1 VVAVAAPR
9 VLRIVKRDILAAN
22 KPSGKKSKILLN
34 RGDFMAGN
42 TGGTNPIAVIDANP
56 MSLRQWIVVILMV
69 LLNALDGF
77 DVLSS
82 AFAAP
87 GITSEWGIPRSELG
101 FVLAAELV
109 GMGFGSLLLGGF
121 ADKAGRKPAMLICLV
136 IMALGMYLAH
146 SATGTEVVEV
156 WKWSL
161 PAGIWLL
168 IAFRFFTGLGIGGML
183 AATNAVVA
191 ETTSKASRSQAMALY
206 VIGYPLGGVI
216 GGFAAS
222 EWLMVDYDWRA
233 VFLFGAVVT
242 AAMIPLV
249 ALLVPETPAFHA
261 AKRAPD
267 ALDKVNRSLRVL
279 AQPAIAALPEV
290 RATGPKPRITDILSK
305 PELRKVTLLLAFGYM
320 LHTLTFYYLLKFG
333 VQIVADSGFTGKGE
347 AQTTLTWANVGGVF
361 GGLLF
366 GFLLKKW
373 DIKGPTTA
381 ALLLG
386 CAAVVYFGMGHDTLA
401 GWRFSAFLVMF
412 FLNAAIVGYY
422 AAFARGF
429 PAYARGSGTG
439 FALGVGRAG
448 AAGSPI
454 LAGFL
459 FTSLGNSELLTVS
472 AIMTAGSLLAI
483 VLLWLVPLRD
493 ADREMEKG

>member
-1 VVAVAAPR
+1 
-9 VLRIVKRDILAAN
+9 
-22 KPSGKKSKILLN
+22 
-34 RGDFMAGN
+34 MAGS
-42 TGGTNPIAVIDANP
+42 TGGTNPIAVIDDNP
-56 MSLRQWIVVILMV
+56 MGLRQWIVVVIMV

-87 GITSEWGIPRSELG
+87 GITLEWGIPRSELG
-101 FVLAAELV
+101 VVLSAELI
-109 GMGFGSLLLGGF
+109 GMGFGSLLLGSF
-121 ADKAGRKPAMLICLV
+121 ADRSGRKPAMLICLV
-136 IMALGMYLAH
+136 IMAIGMYFAH
-146 SATGTEVVEV
+146 SASN
-156 WKWSL
+156 KWSL
-161 PAGIWLL
+161 TGY
-168 IAFRFFTGLGIGGML
+168 RFFTGLGIGGML

-191 ETTSKASRSQAMALY
+191 ETTSKTSRSLAMALY
-206 VIGYPLGGVI
+206 VIGYPLGGI
-216 GGFAAS
+216 FGGIAAS
-222 EWLMVDYDWRA
+222 KWLMVDYDWRA
-233 VFLFGAVVT
+233 VFLFGAVAT

-267 ALDKVNRSLRVL
+267 ALQRINRSLRAL
-279 AQPAIAALPEV
+279 QQRAIDALPAL
-290 RATGPKPRITDILSK
+290 RTGPKPSIFDILSK
-305 PELRKVTLLLAFGYM
+305 PDLRKVTLLLAFGYM

-333 VQIVADSGFTGKGE
+333 VQIVSDAGFTARGE
-347 AQTTLTWANVGGVF
+347 AQTTLVWANVGGAV

-373 DIKGPTTA
+373 DIKGPTTG
-381 ALLLG
+381 ALVLG
-386 CAAVVYFGMGHDTLA
+386 CGAVAYFGMGHDTLA
-401 GWRFSAFLVMF
+401 GWQFSSFLVMF

-429 PAYARGSGTG
+429 PAYARASGTG

-459 FTSLGNSELLTVS
+459 FTWFGNDQLLPVS
-472 AIMTAGSLLAI
+472 VIMTVGSLLAV
-483 VLLWLVPLRD
+483 VLLWLLPLRD
-493 ADREMEKG
+493 ADRELEKA